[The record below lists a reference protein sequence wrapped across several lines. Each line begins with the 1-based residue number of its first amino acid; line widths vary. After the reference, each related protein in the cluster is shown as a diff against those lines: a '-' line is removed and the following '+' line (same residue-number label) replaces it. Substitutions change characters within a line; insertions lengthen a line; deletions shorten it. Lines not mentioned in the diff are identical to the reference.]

1 MNKLLFNDRFV
12 LMFSVFVALVLW
24 IQVTSGGAR
33 EVQRTFTGIPLGW
46 REIPEGLAVLEMEP
60 SQVDVTLRGDRELM
74 RDLTRD
80 DFVATVS
87 LARAEQGSVSYFVT
101 VSVPRGV
108 QLVQVTPQT
117 VTVDIEESIEEVF
130 SVSVDLRGD
139 PAVDL
144 ADPSA
149 DPERVVVEGPSS
161 RVESVSRVVA
171 AVTVDGLE
179 RELRE
184 QVVCSP
190 VDIHGET
197 VRGVFVTPRQIDI
210 VVPLEA
216 TRASR
221 DLVVRPTV
229 FGNLEGNL
237 VVREITA
244 DPDIATVTGPESEV
258 EELEYL
264 VTTPV
269 DLSEID
275 VDDLIDKWREEMGVE
290 DVEDGDESGE
300 ADATTEEESAE
311 SEPTEPA
318 PGDFLFYEVDAS
330 VALPEDVDSREIHLE
345 PEEVLLELK
354 LQVIEPE

>member
-12 LMFSVFVALVLW
+12 LIFSVFVALVLW
-24 IQVTSGGAR
+24 IQVTSGSAR

-46 REIPEGLAVLEMEP
+46 REISEGLAVLEMEP
-60 SQVDVTLRGDRELM
+60 SQVDVTLRADREIM

-80 DFVATVS
+80 DFVATIS
-87 LARAEQGSVSYFVT
+87 LAGAEPGAANYFVT

-117 VTVDIEESIEEVF
+117 VTVDIEESVEEVF

-139 PAVDL
+139 PATDL
-144 ADPSA
+144 AEPSA
-149 DPERVVVEGPSS
+149 DPARVVVEGPSS
-161 RVESVSRVVA
+161 RVSAVSRVVA
-171 AVTVDGLE
+171 AVTVDDLDS
-179 RELRE
+179 ELRE

-190 VDIHGET
+190 VDINGET
-197 VRGVFVTPRQIDI
+197 VRGVFITPRQIDV

-221 DLVVRPTV
+221 TLEVRPTV
-229 FGNLEGNL
+229 FGDLPENL
-237 VVREITA
+237 VLREIVA
-244 DPDIATVTGPESEV
+244 DPDVAEVTGPESEV

-275 VDDLIDKWREEMGVE
+275 FEELVDGWREEMGIE
-290 DVEDGDESGE
+290 DEPESP
-300 ADATTEEESAE
+300 EEETAE
-311 SEPTEPA
+311 EGEDAEAQPTEPG
-318 PGDFLFYEVDAS
+318 PGDFLFHEVTAS
-330 VALPEDVDSREIHLE
+330 VNLPGNVDSREIHLD

-354 LQVIEPE
+354 LQIIDPD